1 MLRRKLMHLEQL
13 ARRRPE
19 PEELVVMTAAESIQA
34 LRAILGRVHG
44 CLRRPP
50 HDPFPTLDG
59 ERWLLAFWPWLLAH
73 GGPWPPWGQAAALR
87 IAGAYL
93 RDAGLVAADLRL
105 TPRGERAWAL
115 LPAPAPLPGSA
126 ARDAGN
132 VVGNEDTSLD
142 VNW

>member
-13 ARRRPE
+13 ARRRPA
-19 PEELVVMTAAESIQA
+19 PEELVVMTAAESVQA

-50 HDPFPTLDG
+50 HDPFPTLNG
-59 ERWLLAFWPWLLAH
+59 EGWLLAFWPWLLAH

-93 RDAGLVAADLRL
+93 RAAGLVAADLRL
-105 TPRGERAWAL
+105 TPRGERAWEL
-115 LPAPAPLPGSA
+115 LPAPAPVGEVGAVVTA
-126 ARDAGN
+126 AMDG
-132 VVGNEDTSLD
+132 VDDTSLD
-142 VNW
+142 VDW